1 LFEKNKFRKDLI
13 SRVENLSDSE
23 KVKKSNQILMKLQVL
38 LKSFSGSWGGY
49 LALPSEPDFE
59 FKSISDI
66 SWCYPKVDG
75 QLLNFYSDC
84 RQFSMSSLK
93 VMEPV
98 DGFIVDKNQL
108 TGLCIPGL
116 GFHTEGFRLGR
127 GKGFYDKTFSDFL
140 GTKIGICY
148 DFCLSSDVPYEQHDI
163 KMDYIVT
170 DLQVIN
176 TGEN

>member
-1 LFEKNKFRKDLI
+1 MFEKIELRKKLI
-13 SRVENLSDSE
+13 SRIQTLSESE
-23 KVKKSNQILMKLQVL
+23 RTQMSNQILFRLQKL
-38 LKSFSGSWGGY
+38 LKSFSGSWGAY
-49 LALPSEPDFE
+49 QPLSSEPDIE
-59 FKSISDI
+59 FRKVTDI
-66 SWCYPKVDG
+66 DWCYPKVVGNKLD
-75 QLLNFYSDC
+75 FYSGS
-84 RQFSMSSLK
+84 RQFQTSALK
-93 VMEPV
+93 VMEPADGIVV
-98 DGFIVDKNQL
+98 DINQL

-148 DFCLSSDVPYEQHDI
+148 DFCLSSDVPYELHDI

-170 DLQVIN
+170 DLQVIH

>member
-1 LFEKNKFRKDLI
+1 MFEKTEFRKKLI
-13 SRVENLSDSE
+13 SRIEMLSDSE
-23 KVKKSNQILMKLQVL
+23 SIQKSNQILLRLQKL
-38 LKSFSGSWGGY
+38 LKSFSGSWGAY
-49 LALPSEPDFE
+49 QPLSSEPDIE
-59 FKSISDI
+59 FRKVTDI
-66 SWCYPKVDG
+66 DWCYPKVVGNKLD
-75 QLLNFYSDC
+75 FYRGS
-84 RQFSMSSLK
+84 RHFQTSTLK
-93 VMEPV
+93 VMEPTDGIVV
-98 DGFIVDKNQL
+98 DINQL

-148 DFCLSSDVPYEQHDI
+148 DFCLSSDVPYELHDI

-170 DLQVIN
+170 DLQVIH